1 MNPYFVVLQCGSLT
15 KSHVDTLFSSFYLI
29 RYRVT
34 SNHFILH
41 FLVMKENMRVMVCQ
55 NLSHYYLTLSY
66 DLSFRMYFWFLCLDQ
81 TMPFR
86 NENSFWK
93 KVTQK
98 IIGIHEKKIDFFYT
112 ASARYEIE
120 TPQSCNFESFLRIPS
135 SVRKFP
141 KKYFLS
147 NYIHFIDFC
156 ITFSFRSRHK
166 KYPLYLSI
174 STCITLDNW

>member
-1 MNPYFVVLQCGSLT
+1 MDLGSFLP
-15 KSHVDTLFSSFYLI
+15 KSHVDTLFWSFYVI

-34 SNHFILH
+34 SNRFILH

-55 NLSHYYLTLSY
+55 KLSQWYYITSSY
-66 DLSFRMYFWFLCLDQ
+66 DLTFAFSHVFLIFMLGSNYAFQKWKFFLEKSYSKDNRH
-81 TMPFR
+81 TWK
-86 NENSFWK
+86 ENW
-93 KVTQK
+93 
-98 IIGIHEKKIDFFYT
+98 FFYT

-156 ITFSFRSRHK
+156 IRFSFPSRPK
-166 KYPLYLSI
+166 KYPLYLSLN
-174 STCITLDNW
+174 TCITLDNC

>member
-1 MNPYFVVLQCGSLT
+1 
-15 KSHVDTLFSSFYLI
+15 
-29 RYRVT
+29 
-34 SNHFILH
+34 
-41 FLVMKENMRVMVCQ
+41 
-55 NLSHYYLTLSY
+55 
-66 DLSFRMYFWFLCLDQ
+66 MYFWFLCLDQ

-93 KVTQK
+93 KSYSKDNRHTWK
-98 IIGIHEKKIDFFYT
+98 ENWFFYT

-156 ITFSFRSRHK
+156 IRFSFRSRPK

-174 STCITLDNW
+174 STCITLETIVSLVGQIFFLSQSKDN

>member
-1 MNPYFVVLQCGSLT
+1 MWFVNKKSRWHVVLEFLFNSISRNIKPFYITFSCYERKHAGYGLSELVT
-15 KSHVDTLFSSFYLI
+15 LLLNFELWFVFSHVFLI
-29 RYRVT
+29 FMLG
-34 SNHFILH
+34 SNYAFQKWKF
-41 FLVMKENMRVMVCQ
+41 FLEKSYSKDNRHTWKEN
-55 NLSHYYLTLSY
+55 
-66 DLSFRMYFWFLCLDQ
+66 W
-81 TMPFR
+81 
-86 NENSFWK
+86 
-93 KVTQK
+93 
-98 IIGIHEKKIDFFYT
+98 FFYT

-174 STCITLDNW
+174 GTCITLDNWYVVL